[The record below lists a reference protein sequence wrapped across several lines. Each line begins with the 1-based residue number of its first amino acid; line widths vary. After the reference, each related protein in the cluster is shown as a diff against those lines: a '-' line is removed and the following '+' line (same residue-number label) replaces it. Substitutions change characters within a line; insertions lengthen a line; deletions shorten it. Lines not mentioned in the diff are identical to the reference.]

1 MKKNY
6 LRGLKIAFIAGTIS
20 ILGLSAGF
28 FTTQKVLAVHQSRFE
43 KLELFNK
50 VLYLIE
56 SQYYRDVDTAKLI
69 QGAIKGMLGTLDP
82 HSSYLDDE
90 VFGRMQEET
99 QGEFGG
105 VGIEVTVKDG
115 TILITTPIEDTPA
128 FRAGIKSGDR
138 IVEIDHEMTAGMTLD
153 QAIDKMKGKAGTK
166 LILGVAREDSDSIK
180 QFTLMREVIKINP
193 VKSELLQ
200 NHYSFIRLTQFQKRS
215 AEGITEALK
224 KHMALS
230 KSKGGLKGIVLDLRS
245 NPGGLLDE
253 AVEVSS
259 IFLKDGIVVST
270 EGRDPKNKEIRYV
283 KKTGFKETELPLAV
297 LVNGSSA
304 SASEIVSGAL
314 QDNKRAIIMGNL
326 TFGKGSVQSVVK
338 IDDEKGLKLTIAQYM
353 TPSGRKIQ
361 ALGIKPDIEIDDVEG
376 DWFSGIR
383 SQEDYIREADLRN
396 HLTAT
401 IETADEKKMR
411 EENEKK
417 DREERIKKVEEKKK
431 RVESNKKEKDEDKVT
446 YKKYEPREDYQVMQ
460 AINYLKGL
468 NILQKTP
475 VINTPVKK

>member
-1 MKKNY
+1 MKKNH
-6 LRGLKIAFIAGTIS
+6 LRGIKIASIVATIS
-20 ILGLSAGF
+20 LVGLAAGF
-28 FTTQKVLAVHQSRFE
+28 LTTQKVLAVHQSRFE

-56 SQYYRDVDTAKLI
+56 SQYYRDVDTSKLI
-69 QGAIKGMLGTLDP
+69 QGAIKGMLSTLDP
-82 HSSYLDDE
+82 HSSFLDDE

-105 VGIEVTVKDG
+105 VGIEVTIKDG
-115 TILITTPIEDTPA
+115 TIIITTPLEDTPA
-128 FRAGIKSGDR
+128 FRAGVKSGDR
-138 IVEIDHEMTAGMTLD
+138 IVEIDHEVTAGMTLD
-153 QAIDKMKGKAGTK
+153 QAIDKMKGKVGTK
-166 LILGVAREDSDSIK
+166 LTIGIARESSDSIK
-180 QFTLMREVIKINP
+180 QFSIMREIIKINP
-193 VKSELLQ
+193 VKAELLQ
-200 NHYSFIRLTQFQKRS
+200 HNYSFIRLTQFQKRS
-215 AEGITEALK
+215 AEEIIEAIK
-224 KHMALS
+224 KHQTAS
-230 KSKGGLKGIVLDLRS
+230 KAHGGLKGIILDLRS

-253 AVEVSS
+253 AVDVAS

-283 KKTGFKETELPLAV
+283 KKAGFKETQLPLSV

-304 SASEIVSGAL
+304 SASEIVAGAL
-314 QDNKRAIIMGNL
+314 QDNKRGIIMGNL

-338 IDDEKGLKLTIAQYM
+338 IDDEKGLKITIAQYM

-401 IETADEKKMR
+401 IETSDEKKLR
-411 EENEKK
+411 EETEKR
-417 DREERIKKVEEKKK
+417 DREERIKKVEVRKKNAAAIK
-431 RVESNKKEKDEDKVT
+431 KNKDNENDNET
-446 YKKYEPREDYQVMQ
+446 FKKYNPREDYQVVQ
-460 AINYLKGL
+460 AINYMKGINIIAPLK
-468 NILQKTP
+468 K
-475 VINTPVKK
+475 